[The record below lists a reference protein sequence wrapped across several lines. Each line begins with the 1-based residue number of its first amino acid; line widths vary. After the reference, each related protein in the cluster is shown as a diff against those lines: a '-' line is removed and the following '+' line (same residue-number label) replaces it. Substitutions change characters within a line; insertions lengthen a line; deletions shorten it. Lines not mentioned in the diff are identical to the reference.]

1 MDIFEKKIKYVN
13 LVYFRIAVTYCS
25 LIGDSILSGQNDI
38 IDYKYNLHYTYCV
51 FTWCE
56 AWYFK
61 KPFAMLPS
69 AVIIIAALAPK
80 QSTVAVSR

>member
-1 MDIFEKKIKYVN
+1 M
-13 LVYFRIAVTYCS
+13 YFRIAITYCS
-25 LIGDSILSGQNDI
+25 LIGDSILSGLNDII
-38 IDYKYNLHYTYCV
+38 IDYKYNLHYTHCV
-51 FTWCE
+51 NTWCE

-80 QSTVAVSR
+80 PSTVAVLR